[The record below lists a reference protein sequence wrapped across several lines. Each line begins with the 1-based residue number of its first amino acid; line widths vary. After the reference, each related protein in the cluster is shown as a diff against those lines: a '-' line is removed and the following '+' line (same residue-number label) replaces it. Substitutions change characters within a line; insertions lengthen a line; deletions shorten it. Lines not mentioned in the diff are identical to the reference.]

1 MKNWTTLYS
10 RKYQRCIVICVFLF
24 GMTAHAQTMDE
35 MWESRSSGKEHA
47 NIQWF
52 KDAKFGLFIHWGLY
66 SHLGGEWKG
75 KRYYGSGEWIMNQ
88 AKIPVREYEATAATF
103 NPSRFNA
110 DEWAQ
115 LAKDAGIKYVVI
127 TAKHHE
133 GFAMYDSK
141 VSTFDIVDATPFKQD
156 PMKLLADAV
165 RKRGMHFGFYYS
177 QFQDWHNTNGGKNT
191 WDFDESKKD
200 YQKYYR
206 QKAIPQ
212 LKELMSNY
220 GDLSIVWF
228 DTPGGLSKE
237 QTQQFIDSLRLL
249 QPKSL
254 FSSRVGHGLGD
265 YRDYGDS
272 EMPAMP
278 INGAWES
285 IYTHND
291 SWGYMKHDM
300 NFKTPETIIRLL
312 AEAASKGGNLM
323 LNVGPDGS
331 GRIPAYSAQ
340 FLRET
345 GRWLQV
351 NGESIYGT
359 TQGLIPQQPW
369 GVTTSKPGKQYL
381 HVWTRPRS
389 GKLLIPNANMQVQK
403 VYALADGQPV
413 KWHKRGDAIWI
424 DLPITLSDA
433 KNTVFVLEYA
443 GEAPTYNKNAP
454 ITISNQFD
462 ENEIKAAFAKTT
474 GNARIESLTYS
485 HYYGDWK
492 HTNCV
497 VGMADREK
505 DIIEFDTQLMES
517 GNYRITLEYACE
529 PESANQEGTLS
540 INGQNFYFRTL
551 HTGSFDK
558 KAPLLFVRHD
568 VATISINKPGRYT
581 LDIRPLSGKSE
592 LFKLKA
598 VIIKPID

>member
-1 MKNWTTLYS
+1 
-10 RKYQRCIVICVFLF
+10 
-24 GMTAHAQTMDE
+24 MTAHAQTMDE

-177 QFQDWHNTNGGKNT
+177 QFQDWHNPNGGKNT

-237 QTQQFIDSLRLL
+237 QTQKFIASLR
-249 QPKSL
+249 
-254 FSSRVGHGLGD
+254 
-265 YRDYGDS
+265 
-272 EMPAMP
+272 
-278 INGAWES
+278 
-285 IYTHND
+285 
-291 SWGYMKHDM
+291 
-300 NFKTPETIIRLL
+300 
-312 AEAASKGGNLM
+312 
-323 LNVGPDGS
+323 
-331 GRIPAYSAQ
+331 
-340 FLRET
+340 
-345 GRWLQV
+345 
-351 NGESIYGT
+351 
-359 TQGLIPQQPW
+359 
-369 GVTTSKPGKQYL
+369 
-381 HVWTRPRS
+381 
-389 GKLLIPNANMQVQK
+389 
-403 VYALADGQPV
+403 
-413 KWHKRGDAIWI
+413 
-424 DLPITLSDA
+424 
-433 KNTVFVLEYA
+433 
-443 GEAPTYNKNAP
+443 
-454 ITISNQFD
+454 
-462 ENEIKAAFAKTT
+462 
-474 GNARIESLTYS
+474 
-485 HYYGDWK
+485 
-492 HTNCV
+492 
-497 VGMADREK
+497 
-505 DIIEFDTQLMES
+505 
-517 GNYRITLEYACE
+517 
-529 PESANQEGTLS
+529 
-540 INGQNFYFRTL
+540 
-551 HTGSFDK
+551 
-558 KAPLLFVRHD
+558 
-568 VATISINKPGRYT
+568 
-581 LDIRPLSGKSE
+581 
-592 LFKLKA
+592 
-598 VIIKPID
+598 

>member
-1 MKNWTTLYS
+1 MKEKVTLSYNRS
-10 RKYQRCIVICVFLF
+10 WPYLFFWMFLLK
-24 GMTAHAQTMDE
+24 MTVQGQTMDE
-35 MWESRSSGKEHA
+35 MWDNRASGKEHP

-75 KRYYGSGEWIMNQ
+75 KRYYGSGEWIMNR
-88 AKIPVREYEATAATF
+88 AKIPVKEYEVAAASF
-103 NPSRFNA
+103 NPTQFNA

-133 GFAMYDSK
+133 GFAMFDSK
-141 VSTFDIVDATPFKQD
+141 VSTFDIVDATPYKRD

-165 RKRGMHFGFYYS
+165 RKQGMQFGFYYS
-177 QFQDWHNTNGGKNT
+177 QFQDWHDPNGGKNT

-200 YQKYYR
+200 YQTYYR

-212 LKELMSNY
+212 LKELMTNY
-220 GDLSIVWF
+220 GDLGIVWF
-228 DTPGGLSKE
+228 DTPGGLTKE
-237 QTQQFIDSLRLL
+237 QTQQFVDSLRIL
-249 QPKSL
+249 QPQSL

-272 EMPAMP
+272 EMPATP
-278 INGAWES
+278 IKGAWES

-291 SWGYMKHDM
+291 SWGYIKHDM
-300 NFKTPETIIRLL
+300 NFKTPETIIQLL

-331 GRIPAYSAQ
+331 GRIPEYSVR

-345 GRWLQV
+345 GKWLQI

-359 TQGLIPQQPW
+359 TEGLIPQQPW

-381 HVWTRPRS
+381 HVWNRPHN
-389 GKLLIPNANMQVQK
+389 GELLIPAFNRQVKK
-403 VYALADGQPV
+403 VYALAGRQV
-413 KWHKRGDAIWI
+413 LNWHKQGNDIRI
-424 DLPITLSDA
+424 DLPTFPIDA
-433 KNTVFVLEYA
+433 KNTVFVLEYM
-443 GEAPTYNKNAP
+443 GKVPTDEKEAPL
-454 ITISNQFD
+454 IVSGCFD
-462 ENEIKAAFAKTT
+462 ENVLKAAFAKTE
-474 GNARIESLTYS
+474 GNAHIENLTYS

-492 HTNCV
+492 HTTCV
-497 VGMADREK
+497 VGMANGKTDK
-505 DIIEFDTQLMES
+505 TQFDI
-517 GNYRITLEYACE
+517 RITEPGDYQIILEYACQ
-529 PESANQEGTLS
+529 PESANQEGMLS
-540 INGQNFYFRTL
+540 ISDQNFYFKTL

-558 KAPLLFVRHD
+558 KSPLLFIKQP
-568 VATISINKPGRYT
+568 VATVAIERSGQYI
-581 LDIRPLSGKSE
+581 LDIKPVANGQE

-598 VIIKPID
+598 VLLKPIN